1 MPQIINMDKFD
12 AAKFVPNGG
21 WDLIRISDPAQWL
34 VEIDRKI
41 VKRYNSIHHFEFL
54 DADDGQFP
62 DECLFQD
69 EQARQILD
77 ILFNALDNDRNVLVH
92 CNMGLC
98 RSGAVVEMGVVMGFE
113 DPQRTRIPNLR
124 VKRKL
129 FNAYLDDIRA
139 RC

>member
-1 MPQIINMDKFD
+1 MPQIINMGKFD
-12 AAKFVPNGG
+12 AAKFVPNGP

-34 VEIDRKI
+34 IEIDYKI
-41 VKRYNSIHHFEFL
+41 AKRYNSIHHFEFL
-54 DADDGQFP
+54 DADDGEFP

-69 EQARQILD
+69 EQARQIVH
-77 ILFNALDNDRNVLVH
+77 ILELALKEDRNVLVH

-98 RSGAVVEMGVVMGFE
+98 RSGAVVEVGVGMGFE

-124 VKRKL
+124 VKCKL
-129 FNAYLDDIRA
+129 FNAYLDAVRA